1 MDGLARAVGDGLVGL
16 WANAFE
22 AIGAALRG
30 AWNQLLLTVPGPLL
44 VVLGFVALVSLAWVL
59 ARR

>member
-22 AIGAALRG
+22 TIGAALRG

-44 VVLGFVALVSLAWVL
+44 AVIGFVALVSLAWVL
-59 ARR
+59 AKR

>member
-44 VVLGFVALVSLAWVL
+44 AVIGFVALVSLAWVL

>member
-1 MDGLARAVGDGLVGL
+1 MDGLARAVGDALVGL

-22 AIGAALRG
+22 AVGAVLRG

-44 VVLGFVALVSLAWVL
+44 AVLGFVALVSLAWVL
-59 ARR
+59 AKR

>member
-1 MDGLARAVGDGLVGL
+1 MDGLLRAVGDGLVGL
-16 WANAFE
+16 WANTFE

-44 VVLGFVALVSLAWVL
+44 ALIAFVVLAGLAWVL
-59 ARR
+59 AKR